1 MSSLSSSGMNGGA
14 ADVKAYLARLA
25 APPVDQVAAFIEA
38 GKKRQLAAGTNF
50 CVLGQKTHEVA
61 FIHKG
66 IVRYYVILH
75 NGEESTKDFSF
86 ARCFTAPFSSVVRGR
101 PAEVAIAAVTDC
113 NLTVWPYRT
122 LMLLYEQHVE
132 WQKLGRRIAEM
143 LFIRKE
149 RREFSLL
156 LESAEQR
163 YRATRQRFAADLDRI
178 PQHVLASYLGIR
190 PQSLS
195 RLKRNEKR

>member
-1 MSSLSSSGMNGGA
+1 MNGGA
-14 ADVKAYLARLA
+14 ADIEAYIARLA
-25 APPVDQVAAFIEA
+25 APPVDQVAAFVAA
-38 GKKRQLAAGTNF
+38 GKKRQLSAGMHF

-66 IVRYYVILH
+66 IVRYYVILRD
-75 NGEESTKDFSF
+75 GEESTKDFSF
-86 ARCFTAPFSSVVRGR
+86 APYFTAPFASVVRGQ

-113 NLTVWPYRT
+113 DVTVWPYRT

-156 LESAEQR
+156 LENAKER
-163 YRATRQRFAADLDRI
+163 YRAACQRFAADLGHI
-178 PQHVLASYLGIR
+178 PQHFLASYLGIR